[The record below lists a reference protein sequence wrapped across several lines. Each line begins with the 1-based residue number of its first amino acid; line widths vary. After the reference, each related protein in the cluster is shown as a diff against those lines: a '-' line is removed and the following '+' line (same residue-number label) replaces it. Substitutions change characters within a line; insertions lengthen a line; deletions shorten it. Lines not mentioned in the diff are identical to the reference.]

1 MGFEPEVSQWPP
13 LRLARLRCERGSVDV
28 VCPPVLPCRRAR
40 RQRVRAVALDVHR
53 DFCEVAIVDG
63 GRLRSAGRIK
73 ARPDELELFAQ
84 SLDPR
89 DRVALEVTGNAWA
102 IAAILEAHVAQVI
115 VVSPND
121 TGIRQAR
128 AKTDRLDARTLA
140 KLLWAGELDGVWT
153 PDERV
158 RTMRRRL
165 ARRAQLV
172 RARSRVKNEIHAVLM
187 RCLKDR
193 PPASDLFGVKGRA
206 WLADQQLAL
215 CERETVDAGLR
226 QVDFLDSE
234 IAAVDQLVAAEALS
248 WPEVKRLM
256 TVPGV
261 NVIVAATFMAAVG
274 DVRRFGDRRKL
285 TAYLGLDP
293 KVKQSGDAPANHGH
307 ISRQG
312 SSSARH
318 ALVEACWSTVR
329 QPGPIAAF
337 YQRIRARRG
346 HSIAIVAAARKLGC
360 LFWCLLSR
368 GEDYAYAQPSLTK
381 KKMRRLEITAGAE
394 RWQGGRDI
402 WSTNNAM
409 RQAERDLALQAQRA
423 YERTIKDRQA
433 EKVGAGATPGRASQV
448 PSSGKAARQT
458 SKPQRSAL

>member
-1 MGFEPEVSQWPP
+1 M
-13 LRLARLRCERGSVDV
+13 
-28 VCPPVLPCRRAR
+28 
-40 RQRVRAVALDVHR
+40 RAVALDVHR
-53 DFCEVAIVDG
+53 DFCEVAIVEA

-73 ARPDELELFAQ
+73 TRPDELELFAQ
-84 SLDPR
+84 SLDAR
-89 DRVALEVTGNAWA
+89 DWAALEVTGNAWA
-102 IAAILEAHVAQVI
+102 IAAILERHVARVI
-115 VVSPND
+115 VVSPSD

-128 AKTDRLDARTLA
+128 AKTDRLDARALA

-153 PDERV
+153 PDERI

-206 WLADQQLAL
+206 WLVEQRLPL

-226 QVDFLDSE
+226 QVDFLDGE
-234 IAAVDQLVAAEALS
+234 IAAVEQLIAADALS
-248 WPEVKRLM
+248 WPDVKRLM
-256 TVPGV
+256 SVPGV
-261 NVIVAATFMAAVG
+261 NVTVAATFMAAIG
-274 DVRRFGDRRKL
+274 DIRRFPDRRKL

-293 KVKQSGDAPANHGH
+293 KVRQSGDAPANHGH

-329 QPGPIAAF
+329 QPGPIAGF
-337 YQRIRARRG
+337 YQRVRARRG
-346 HSIAIVAAARKLGC
+346 HSIAIVASARKLAC
-360 LFWCLLSR
+360 LFWCLLTR
-368 GEDYAYAQPSLTK
+368 DEDYAFAQPSLTK
-381 KKMRRLEITAGAE
+381 KKMRRLEITAGAP

-402 WSTNNAM
+402 WSTNDAM
-409 RQAERDLALQAQRA
+409 RQAERDLAMQAQRA
-423 YERTIKDRQA
+423 YERTIKDRQTNKA
-433 EKVGAGATPGRASQV
+433 GAGATPGRASQR